1 MQNKEKDVIQL
12 SDHFTYG
19 RLIRFVIPSIV
30 MMIFTSIYGVVDGL
44 FVSNFVGKTPFAAL
58 NLIMPAIMIMGA
70 VGFMIGTGGS
80 ALVAKTLGEGDRE
93 RANRYFTMMI
103 MLDVIAG
110 VQLAVLGNIFIEP
123 MALLLGADEVLL
135 PYCVLY
141 GRITL
146 CGLPAFML
154 QNVFQSFLITAEK
167 PKLGLAVTVAAGCT
181 NIVLD
186 LLLVGIF
193 HMGLAGAALATAISQ
208 LVGGVIPLI
217 YFLRP
222 NKSLLRLTRT
232 RLEAAPLI
240 KACTNGSSE
249 LMSNISMSLVG
260 ILYNY
265 QLMSLAGENGV
276 AAYGVIMYVNF
287 IFVAFFIG
295 YSIGAAPIIGYH
307 YGALNSDELKS
318 LRKKSL
324 VIVGITGLVM
334 TVLAEVLAAPLSAL
348 FVGYDAELFE
358 LTRRGFML
366 YSLSFLI
373 CGINI
378 FGSAFFT
385 ALNNGLISAVLS
397 FVRTLVFQVAA
408 LFILPLFMQV
418 DGIFLSIVAAEI
430 LAAAM
435 TIVFILAKRKKYGY

>member
-1 MQNKEKDVIQL
+1 
-12 SDHFTYG
+12 
-19 RLIRFVIPSIV
+19 
-30 MMIFTSIYGVVDGL
+30 
-44 FVSNFVGKTPFAAL
+44 
-58 NLIMPAIMIMGA
+58 
-70 VGFMIGTGGS
+70 
-80 ALVAKTLGEGDRE
+80 
-93 RANRYFTMMI
+93 
-103 MLDVIAG
+103 ML
-110 VQLAVLGNIFIEP
+110 LAVLGNIFIEP

-181 NIVLD
+181 NIILD

-193 HMGLAGAALATAISQ
+193 PMGLAGAALATAISQ

-232 RLEAAPLI
+232 RLEVSPLL
-240 KACTNGSSE
+240 KACANGSSE

-385 ALNNGLISAVLS
+385 ALNNGLISAILS

-418 DGIFLSIVAAEI
+418 DGIFFSIVAAEI

-435 TIVFILAKRKKYGY
+435 TIVFIVAKRKKYGY